1 MILSKLTLL
10 VSVLFQVNSSK
21 KIMEFGEQ
29 EGC

>member
-10 VSVLFQVNSSK
+10 VSVLFQVNSSQ

>member
-21 KIMEFGEQ
+21 KIMEFGE
-29 EGC
+29 